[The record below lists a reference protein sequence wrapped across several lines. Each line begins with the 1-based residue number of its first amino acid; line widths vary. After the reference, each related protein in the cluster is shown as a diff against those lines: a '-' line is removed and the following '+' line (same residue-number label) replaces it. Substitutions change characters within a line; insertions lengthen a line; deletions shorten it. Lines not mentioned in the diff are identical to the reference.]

1 MKELNKKAI
10 GVACVALVIVMIIFV
25 FTLKKSS
32 ASKETEALRNQNVKG
47 ISFENVE
54 ITKEDEDNIF
64 SVDLYNENN
73 KKVEIKK
80 LVFIFKND
88 KKDIKVEL
96 NDVESL
102 ESLEGRKITI
112 KVKEDITN
120 CNDIEYKVINK

>member
-102 ESLEGRKITI
+102 EALEGRKITI